1 MKFYILRNLTF
12 FNKSISYFLTLFIV
26 NIILLSCSSN
36 DNEGPIVTADADNDG
51 IIDAIDNCPETSN
64 TNQNDKDNDGVGDI
78 CDSTFSFDIE
88 PCTGGLADI
97 YPCNDYDLL
106 LHMPPSF
113 FTASE
118 ANDSWGWTDP
128 STGNEYVLLGL
139 ENGTAFID
147 ITNPNEAIYLGILKT
162 ATFTSA
168 WRDIKVYNNHAFI
181 VSEADNH
188 GMQVF
193 DLTRLRNVTN
203 PPKTFSSDVDYN
215 EFGHAHNIVINEDTG
230 FAYAVGTDTYAGGP
244 HFINIQDPK
253 NPTAAG
259 GYSADGMTHDAQV
272 VTYNGPDSDYTGK
285 EIYIGSN
292 EDEVVILDVTDKNN
306 PKRISKLAYPN
317 VGYTHQGWFTENHQ
331 YFIVGDELDELNFGN
346 NTKTLVFDFTNL
358 DSPKFQFSYT
368 GTTAAIDHNGYV
380 KDNLFYLASYT
391 AGIRIIDISGI
402 SGSSITEIGFFDSFP
417 SNDNAVFNG
426 VWNVYPFFESG
437 NIVISDISGGLF
449 VVRKS
454 GT

>member
-1 MKFYILRNLTF
+1 MKPMKKLHSLVLPLLIA
-12 FNKSISYFLTLFIV
+12 
-26 NIILLSCSSN
+26 NIILFSCSSN
-36 DNEGPIVTADADNDG
+36 DTEDPIANKDADNDG
-51 IIDAIDNCPETSN
+51 IIDAIDNCPDTAN
-64 TNQNDKDNDGVGDI
+64 TNQNDIDNDDLGDV
-78 CDSTFSFDIE
+78 CDSTFSFDTE

-113 FTASE
+113 FTVSE

-128 STGNEYVLLGL
+128 TTGNEYVLLGL

-147 ITNPNEAIYLGILKT
+147 ISNPSEAIYLGILKT
-162 ATFTSA
+162 ASFTSP
-168 WRDIKVYNNHAFI
+168 WRDIKVYNDHAFI

-193 DLTRLRNVTN
+193 DLTRLRNVSN
-203 PPKTFSSDVDYN
+203 PPKTFSSDTDYN
-215 EFGHAHNIVINEDTG
+215 EFGHAHNIFINEDTG
-230 FAYAVGTDTYAGGP
+230 FAYVVGSDTFGGGP
-244 HFINIQDPK
+244 HFINIQNPK
-253 NPTAAG
+253 SPTAAG
-259 GYSADGMTHDAQV
+259 GYSAGGLSHDAQV

-285 EIYIGSN
+285 EIYVGSN
-292 EDEVVILDVTDKNN
+292 EDEVVIVDVTDKNN
-306 PKRISKLAYPN
+306 PKGISKIAYSN
-317 VGYTHQGWFTENHQ
+317 VGYTHQGWFTEDQQ

-358 DSPKFQFSYT
+358 DSPRLQFSYT
-368 GTTAAIDHNGYV
+368 GTSSAIDHNGYV
-380 KDNLFYLASYT
+380 KDNLYYLANYT
-391 AGIRIIDISGI
+391 AGIRVIDISGI
-402 SGSSITEIGFFDSFP
+402 GGSSINEIGFFDTFP

-449 VVRKS
+449 IVRKS